1 MALDIAKFQVDFAG
15 GDANGSLIKYY
26 NADSIA
32 NQLSIKHS
40 SLMTTS
46 QAMVDAV
53 NKVCS
58 PLHGGKMPLAHQ
70 AVSATTWDN
79 LEAIRNWFQRSP
91 KERERG

>member
-15 GDANGSLIKYY
+15 GDANGSLYKYY
-26 NADSIA
+26 NADSA
-32 NQLSIKHS
+32 DKTQLSIKQS
-40 SLMTTS
+40 SLVMTI

-58 PLHGGKMPLAHQ
+58 PLHGAKMPLAYQ

-79 LEAIRNWFQRSP
+79 LEAISDWFQRSP
-91 KERERG
+91 KEREG